1 MYHVLLATED
11 EPAALVDTV
20 TDLPADP
27 EEIEVTVLNV
37 FEQFEV
43 RDEAEAVSSEAIY
56 DEDDVPESVTAAVE
70 ALEAAGVTARVRH
83 EHGDPA
89 TVILETA
96 AELGVDAIAVHGR
109 KRSPIG
115 KALFGS
121 VTQAVLL
128 DAEQPV
134 FVATDADD

>member
-11 EPAALVDTV
+11 EPTPLVETV
-20 TDLPADP
+20 TDLPADTD
-27 EEIEVTVLNV
+27 EIEVTVLNV
-37 FEQFEV
+37 FEEFEV
-43 RDEAEAVSSEAIY
+43 RDEGQSVSSDAIY
-56 DEDDVPESVTAAVE
+56 DEDDVPGSVTAAVD

-89 TVILETA
+89 TVILDTA
-96 AELGVDAIAVHGR
+96 AELDVDAIAVHGR

-128 DAEQPV
+128 DADRPV
-134 FVATDADD
+134 FVATADD

>member
-1 MYHVLLATED
+1 MYHLLLATNE
-11 EPAALVDTV
+11 ESAPLVETV

-27 EEIEVTVLNV
+27 REIEVTVLNV

-43 RDEAEAVSSEAIY
+43 RDEAKAVSSEDIY
-56 DEDDVPESVTAAVE
+56 DEDDVPESVTAAVD

-89 TVILETA
+89 TIILETA
-96 AELGVDAIAVHGR
+96 DELEVDAIAVHGR
-109 KRSPIG
+109 KRSPVG

-128 DAEQPV
+128 DADRPV
-134 FVATDADD
+134 FVATADHD